1 MVKVIMRT
9 LFRFWFVGPIL
20 LLVVAMQVGMGLVV
34 ADNAAVI
41 PTASATLRPTFTST
55 PSPTVTPTSTLPPT
69 PTATP
74 VLPTPTRATST
85 PRPTHTAPTSPT
97 IESSPTIETSA
108 TNPSPPA
115 ASPTSP
121 GLELLP
127 ISPSS
132 PVATPTSAAPPVLV
146 SRPTGVFNVPI
157 LMYHYLSTPPAGAD
171 AIRMD
176 LSVPPDLFESH
187 LAYLREAGY
196 QTLSFQQLAQ
206 LTSHGEA
213 LPPKPIIITFDD
225 GYRDSYQNA
234 FPLLQK
240 YGFTATFFIFTQPID
255 TANVNFLSWDM
266 VREMHQAGME
276 FGSHSHTH
284 PDLRHRS
291 SDFLASEIV
300 TSKQLIE
307 QNIGAPIYAFAYPS
321 GMYDDAA
328 VEAVK
333 SAGFLMA
340 VTTEWGGRHTYDHR
354 FVMPRVRI
362 RGNDTA
368 AMLAEKLMMVE

>member
-1 MVKVIMRT
+1 TQINV
-9 LFRFWFVGPIL
+9 
-20 LLVVAMQVGMGLVV
+20 
-34 ADNAAVI
+34 
-41 PTASATLRPTFTST
+41 
-55 PSPTVTPTSTLPPT
+55 
-69 PTATP
+69 
-74 VLPTPTRATST
+74 
-85 PRPTHTAPTSPT
+85 PTSPT
-97 IESSPTIETSA
+97 IESSPTI
-108 TNPSPPA
+108 P
-115 ASPTSP
+115 ASPTT
-121 GLELLP
+121 
-127 ISPSS
+127 SPSS
-132 PVATPTSAAPPVLV
+132 PVLESLPTSLSSPIATPTSPAPLAPVLV

-196 QTLSFQQLAQ
+196 QSLSFKQLAQ
-206 LTSHGEA
+206 TTSQSEA

-225 GYRDSYQNA
+225 GYRDNYQYA

-255 TANVNFLSWDM
+255 TANVDYLSWDM
-266 VREMHQAGME
+266 VQEMHQAGME

-291 SDFLASEIV
+291 SEFLASEIV

-307 QNIGAPIYAFAYPS
+307 QNIGEPIYAFAYPS
-321 GMYDDAA
+321 GRYDDAA

-340 VTTEWGGRHTYDHR
+340 VTTEWGGRQTYDHR
-354 FVMPRVRI
+354 FVMPRVRV

-368 AMLAEKLMMVE
+368 AMLAEKLKLVE